1 MNTNVPVNTTV
12 NASVNPASSAVAK
25 DAIGVCVLGST
36 GSIGCSV
43 LDVIQRHPQY
53 KIDALVA
60 GRKWES
66 LLQQIRTFKPR
77 VAILD
82 DAEAAGK
89 LAIAVA
95 QESLETE
102 IDTGVAAVREAVTA
116 PQSSTVVA
124 GIVGAAGL
132 DSSLAAVAA
141 GKKLLLANKEPMV
154 MCGSL
159 IQSMAHSSGAV
170 ILPLDSEHNAIFQSL
185 PAAVQAGQC
194 SAADAG
200 VTAMVLTASG
210 GPFRGMSRQQLEGV
224 TTSQALAHPN
234 WEMGPKI
241 SIDSATMMN
250 KGLEVLEA
258 SYLFNVAAAEI
269 EVVVHPQSVIHSMVR
284 YRDGSVLAQLGNP
297 DMRTP
302 IAHALAWPD
311 RIDSG
316 VEPIDFVK
324 YATLTFEAPDLDAF
338 PCLRL
343 AYEAAERG
351 GTATTALNA
360 ANEVAVGYLLDER
373 VAFLQLPDI
382 VESVLAQADWSLA
395 DDLATILQADE
406 QAREIT
412 HRIVTNL

>member
-1 MNTNVPVNTTV
+1 MSTV
-12 NASVNPASSAVAK
+12 KQTS
-25 DAIGVCVLGST
+25 IGLCILGST
-36 GSIGCSV
+36 GSIGGSV
-43 LDVIQRHPQY
+43 LDVIERNPQY
-53 KIDALVA
+53 KVDALVA
-60 GRKWES
+60 GKQWK
-66 LLQQIRTFKPR
+66 LLLEQIRKFKPR
-77 VAILD
+77 IAILA
-82 DAEAAGK
+82 DAQAAES
-89 LAIAVA
+89 LANAVA
-95 QESLETE
+95 AESLETL
-102 IDTGVAAVREAVTA
+102 IDSGDAAVRDVVSAPESTA
-116 PQSSTVVA
+116 VVA

-159 IQSMAHSSGAV
+159 IQSMARSSGAV

-185 PAAVQAGQC
+185 PASVQAGQC

-200 VTAMVLTASG
+200 VTSMVLTASG
-210 GPFRGMSRQQLEGV
+210 GPFRGMSRKQLESV

-234 WEMGPKI
+234 WEMGRKI

-258 SYLFNVAAAEI
+258 CYLFNVAAADI

-302 IAHALAWPD
+302 IAHALAWPE
-311 RIDSG
+311 RIESG
-316 VEPIDFVK
+316 VEPIDFIK
-324 YATLTFEAPDLDAF
+324 YATLTFEAPDLNAF

-351 GTATTALNA
+351 GTATTVLNA

-382 VESVLAQADWSLA
+382 VESVLTQTDWSLA
-395 DDLATILQADE
+395 DDLATILEADK
-406 QAREIT
+406 QAREIA

>member
-1 MNTNVPVNTTV
+1 MSTNTSISTGLC
-12 NASVNPASSAVAK
+12 
-25 DAIGVCVLGST
+25 ILGST

-43 LDVIQRHPQY
+43 LDVIDRNPQY
-53 KIDALVA
+53 KVDALVA
-60 GRKWES
+60 GKQWKP
-66 LLQQIRTFKPR
+66 LLEQIRKFKPR
-77 VAILD
+77 IAILA
-82 DAEAAGK
+82 DAEAAES
-89 LAIAVA
+89 LAKAVA
-95 QESLETE
+95 YESLDTKV
-102 IDTGVAAVREAVTA
+102 DTGDAAVREAVSA
-116 PQSSTVVA
+116 PQSTAVVA

-159 IQSMAHSSGAV
+159 IQSMARSSGAV

-200 VTAMVLTASG
+200 VTSMVLTASG
-210 GPFRGMSRQQLEGV
+210 GPFRGRSREQLASV
-224 TTSQALAHPN
+224 TTSEALAHPN

-258 SYLFNVAAAEI
+258 CYLFNVSAADI
-269 EVVVHPQSVIHSMVR
+269 EVVVHPQSVVHSMVR

-311 RIDSG
+311 RIESG
-316 VEPIDFVK
+316 VEPIDFLK
-324 YATLTFEAPDLDAF
+324 YATLTFEAPDLNAF

-351 GTATTALNA
+351 GTATTVLNA
-360 ANEVAVGYLLDER
+360 ANEVAVGYLLDES

-382 VESVLAQADWSLA
+382 VESVLAQTDWSLA
-395 DDLATILQADE
+395 DDLATILEADK
-406 QAREIT
+406 QAREIA
-412 HRIVTNL
+412 HRIVTSL